1 MNFINSPCLNQINLN
16 MEWTVC
22 IIDDDLVS
30 QFASVYCIEQ
40 TKVKCKI
47 LTCESALEGIELFS
61 SRLKE
66 NKNLPD
72 ILFLDLVMPEMDG
85 WEFLER
91 IKPITDGL
99 HKIDIYI
106 LSAFANS
113 KDRERAKHHPMI
125 QGYFDKPLSKSILEK
140 IFHPKKNAL
149 GNS

>member
-1 MNFINSPCLNQINLN
+1 

-40 TKVKCKI
+40 VNVKCKI
-47 LTCESALEGIELFS
+47 ITCDSAAEGLDLIS
-61 SRLKE
+61 TRIRDKMA
-66 NKNLPD
+66 LPD
-72 ILFLDLVMPEMDG
+72 VLFLDLVMPEMDG
-85 WEFLER
+85 WEFLDR
-91 IKPITDGL
+91 LKLITDGL
-99 HKIDIYI
+99 QTVDIYI

-140 IFHPKKNAL
+140 IFQPKIH
-149 GNS
+149 